1 MKARFPAFASTVLLL
16 ATSLS
21 YRCANQMSPVGGPRD
36 TIPPVLL
43 QSQPVSKSTGVN
55 TRTFTF
61 IYNERISADKIQN
74 QLIITPRI
82 VSKYNYRVKKN
93 TLRIDFDESFADST
107 TYTFNFR
114 EGVGDITEGNPPVD
128 NKFTFST
135 GDYIDSLRI
144 SGYATYLLSADTAK
158 NVTVGLYRSMDTVN
172 IFNGSP
178 YYFTNTDDKGFFLLE
193 NLKEGLYSIYAF
205 RDNNKNLKLEPNTE
219 AFGFLADTINLT
231 QNIDTVQLNL
241 LNVDPRPIRLQTAT
255 PSGRYFHVNY
265 NKYIARYD
273 IIEPGEDGEVY
284 SNFTEDHR
292 TVRFYNTQSLTDSL
306 RVIITAVDSIDQVRT
321 DTVYVKFRESTRRP
335 DEFTYTVTPRSGT
348 PIESAISAS
357 IKFSK
362 PVIALNRDSIAVV
375 FDTTAISHFNVDSSV
390 TRGPTHDEIIL
401 KAAVDRALADTLFA
415 VRTRREQALADS
427 IRKEMG
433 SGEERQTTPGAR
445 RQQEGDRASTTL
457 RKINRGL
464 ALFLGQAAFISAES
478 DSSATSYTNYEF
490 FDPEKFSLLEGKIQ
504 SDYPCY
510 FVQLIDN
517 SKKVIHEIYSQP
529 NYRFNMIPPGKY
541 KIRFLI
547 DANCDGKWNPGNLN
561 THIEPEPVYFFPDE
575 IIMRANWEMKKDL
588 SF

>member
-43 QSQPVSKSTGVN
+43 QSQPLSKSTGVN

-61 IYNERISADKIQN
+61 VYNERISADKIQN

-82 VSKYNYRVKKN
+82 DSKYNYRVKKN
-93 TLRIDFDESFADST
+93 TLRIDFDENFADST

-144 SGYATYLLSADTAK
+144 SGFAAYLLSGDTAK

-193 NLKEGLYSIYAF
+193 NLKEGLYSVYAF
-205 RDNNKNLKLEPNTE
+205 RDNNKNLKLESNTE
-219 AFGFLADTINLT
+219 AFGFISDTINLI
-231 QNIDTVQLNL
+231 QNIDTLQLYL
-241 LNVDPRPIRLQTAT
+241 LNVDPRPIRMQTAT

-265 NKYIARYD
+265 NKYITGYN
-273 IIEPGEDGEVY
+273 IIEPGEDAGLY

-292 TVRFYNTQSLTDSL
+292 TVRFYNTQSFTDSL
-306 RVIITAVDSIDQVRT
+306 RVIITAVDSIDQFRT
-321 DTVYVKFRESTRRP
+321 DTTYVKFRESTRRP
-335 DEFTYTVTPRSGT
+335 DDFTYSVSPKSGT
-348 PIESAISAS
+348 PIESLVSSS

-362 PVIALNRDSIAVV
+362 PVISFNLDSIAVV
-375 FDTTAISHFNVDSSV
+375 FDTTAIGHFTGDTSV
-390 TRGPTHDEIIL
+390 TRGLTSDQIIL
-401 KAAVDRALADTLFA
+401 STTVERTLADTVLA
-415 VRTRREQALADS
+415 IRTRLEKAFADS
-427 IRKEMG
+427 IRQESTSG
-433 SGEERQTTPGAR
+433 SDPTSPAPAR
-445 RQQEGDRASTTL
+445 RQQDGGRAASPV
-457 RKINRGL
+457 RRINQGL
-464 ALFLGQAAFISAES
+464 ALFLGKGAFISAES
-478 DSSATSYTNYEF
+478 DSSAASYTNYEF
-490 FDPEKFSLLEGKIQ
+490 FDPEKFALLEGKIQ
-504 SDYPCY
+504 SHYPCY

-517 SKKVIHEIYSQP
+517 SKNVLFEIYSEP
-529 NYRFNMIPPGKY
+529 EYRFNRIPPGKY
-541 KIRFLI
+541 RIRFLI
-547 DANCDGKWNPGNLN
+547 DENCDGKWNPGNLN

-575 IIMRANWEMKKDL
+575 IIMRANWEMNQDL